1 LKFPP
6 ISIHQTIKETQEKN
20 KDAKRICNSFGV
32 GVVPMWSR
40 CCVCAVGYNN
50 NNTRP
55 GQYRKSPVMG
65 AQTLFHDLSLCVCVF
80 VVVFFSVFPN
90 LTYIL
95 PHLSLIEGQTISDK
109 RDNLFGIFSRCC
121 LVPYYFVEI
130 SFLLSYIRDVI
141 IPSIDRNKKRKT
153 TMRVCVCVRVEIYAH
168 LRKKSVVN

>member
-1 LKFPP
+1 
-6 ISIHQTIKETQEKN
+6 
-20 KDAKRICNSFGV
+20 
-32 GVVPMWSR
+32 
-40 CCVCAVGYNN
+40 VCAVGYNN

-95 PHLSLIEGQTISDK
+95 PHLSLIEGQAISDK

-141 IPSIDRNKKRKT
+141 IPSIDRNKKKT
-153 TMRVCVCVRVEIYAH
+153 TMRVCVCPCRDPRSSPKKEC
-168 LRKKSVVN
+168 RKLNPHFDTYRLGKREGEEGNSK